1 MAEAV
6 TLEKG
11 VTSCQR
17 RDIERL
23 RITEGGVEACTF
35 RYAEPACSNKRRA
48 HYLKNFYLSPPL
60 PRTPGEFTRS
70 KSRTVTKNRFLRS
83 THLNSLIGGS

>member
-1 MAEAV
+1 M
-6 TLEKG
+6 TLKEG
-11 VTSCQR
+11 VPSCQR

-48 HYLKNFYLSPPL
+48 HYLKNFYLSSPL
-60 PRTPGEFTRS
+60 PLTPGRVHPIQITNRDQ
-70 KSRTVTKNRFLRS
+70 KSFFAFDS
-83 THLNSLIGGS
+83 S